1 MLMDPSGIII
11 DVLLVEIWLGRILLV
26 ARLIKIR
33 EKVPLTKS
41 CFSRDVDTVNF
52 PSKVYH

>member
-41 CFSRDVDTVNF
+41 CFSRDVDTV
-52 PSKVYH
+52 KLKWKK